1 MSPARA
7 AAVEVLLAPP
17 GLVPARLDRA
27 LARGTL
33 VAEDRA
39 LLAEIVLGTLR
50 MRRRL
55 EHALAP
61 LLARPLE
68 RLSPRVRAILE
79 SAAYQILFLSRVPAY
94 AAVNE
99 AAHLAR
105 HGGRAAT
112 VGFVNAVL
120 RRLASRP
127 GEVALPDPAADP
139 VRALAVR
146 HSYPDWIARRTLAE
160 IGAEEADAF
169 LACGNRAPAATLRAN
184 RLRGGRDALLARLA
198 AEGIAAEPCRHAP
211 DGVRLLERAF
221 LPGLDV
227 LRDGLASVQ
236 DESAIL
242 VAEIVAPAPGETVVD
257 LCAAPGG
264 KALAIAERG
273 LAGLRVVA
281 IDRPARVARLREN
294 VARLGLVPIARRADG
309 REEGSAA
316 GRVAG
321 GRAPRVELLAGD
333 ARALDPIP
341 ADAVL
346 VDAPC
351 SGLGV
356 LRRHAD
362 LRWTKRE
369 SDVARLAALQGAL
382 LDAAARWVRPGG
394 RLVYATCT
402 ILGAENEDVVRAFL
416 ERHPRF
422 ALEPLPESIAEFTAA
437 GFFRTWPQRHDMD
450 GAFACCLRSA
460 R

>member
-7 AAVEVLLAPP
+7 AAVDILLAPP

-50 MRRRL
+50 MRRRI

-61 LLARPLE
+61 LLARPLD
-68 RLSPRVRAILE
+68 RISPRVRAILE
-79 SAAYQILFLSRVPAY
+79 SAAYQILFLTRVPAY

-99 AAHLAR
+99 AALLAR
-105 HGGRAAT
+105 RGGRAAT

-127 GEVALPDPAADP
+127 NEVALPDRAADP
-139 VRALAVR
+139 ARALGVR
-146 HSYPDWIARRTLAE
+146 RSYPDWIARRLIAE

-169 LACGNRAPAATLRAN
+169 LESGNRAPAATLRAN

-198 AEGIAAEPCRHAP
+198 SEGIAAEPCRHAP
-211 DGVRLLERAF
+211 DGVRLLERPF
-221 LPGLDV
+221 LPGLGV

-236 DESAIL
+236 DESAML
-242 VAEIVAPAPGETVVD
+242 VAEVVAPAPGETVAD
-257 LCAAPGG
+257 LCASPGG

-281 IDRPARVARLREN
+281 VDRPARVGRLREN
-294 VARLGLVPIARRADG
+294 AARLGL
-309 REEGSAA
+309 A
-316 GRVAG
+316 GRVEI
-321 GRAPRVELLAGD
+321 VAGD
-333 ARALDPIP
+333 ARALEPIP

-356 LRRHAD
+356 LRRRAD
-362 LRWTKRE
+362 LRWTKHE
-369 SDVARLAALQGAL
+369 ADVARLAALQGAL

-394 RLVYATCT
+394 RLVYSTCT
-402 ILGAENEDVVRAFL
+402 VLAAENEDVVRAFL
-416 ERHPRF
+416 ERDGRF
-422 ALEPLPESIAEFTAA
+422 ELDPLPEPAA
-437 GFFRTWPQRHDMD
+437 ALGAAPFLRTWPQRHDMD
-450 GAFACCLRSA
+450 GAFACRLR
-460 R
+460 RTR

>member
-7 AAVEVLLAPP
+7 AAVEILLAPP
-17 GLVPARLDRA
+17 ALVPARLDRA
-27 LARGTL
+27 LARGAL

-99 AAHLAR
+99 AARLAR
-105 HGGRAAT
+105 GGREAAERGARHDGRAAT

-127 GEVALPDPAADP
+127 DEVALPDPAADP

-146 HSYPDWIARRTLAE
+146 HSYPDWITRRTIAE

-184 RLRGGRDALLARLA
+184 RMRGGRDALLARLA
-198 AEGIAAEPCRHAP
+198 AEGVAAEPCRRAP
-211 DGVRLLERAF
+211 DGVRLLERPF
-221 LPGLDV
+221 LPGLGV

-236 DESAIL
+236 DESAML
-242 VAEIVAPAPGETVVD
+242 VAEIVAPAPGETIVD

-264 KALAIAERG
+264 KALAIAERA

-294 VARLGLVPIARRADG
+294 VARLGL
-309 REEGSAA
+309 
-316 GRVAG
+316 
-321 GRAPRVELLAGD
+321 APRVELLAGD

-356 LRRHAD
+356 LRRRAD

-369 SDVARLAALQGAL
+369 ADVARIAALQGAL

-394 RLVYATCT
+394 RLIYSTCT
-402 ILGAENEDVVRAFL
+402 ILGAENEEVARAFL
-416 ERHPRF
+416 ERHAEF
-422 ALEPLPESIAEFTAA
+422 ALEPIPDPLADLGAE

-450 GAFACCLRSA
+450 GAFACRLR
-460 R
+460 RTL